1 MQLNRQEALSGVC
14 KLLFI
19 GVFCLY
25 FYIYITLTSYVD
37 IHEYISSIRALQP
50 VPFVTMCPDIYEL
63 YFVTFF
69 CVLVPKI
76 FRLWAI
82 MCVYKKYADGG

>member
-25 FYIYITLTSYVD
+25 FYIYITLTSYVE
-37 IHEYISSIRALQP
+37 IHEYIHLFHRGFATRS
-50 VPFVTMCPDIYEL
+50 
-63 YFVTFF
+63 
-69 CVLVPKI
+69 
-76 FRLWAI
+76 FRYNMNGHA
-82 MCVYKKYADGG
+82 